1 MVTPSYDI
9 GDTRRLQV
17 TFKDIDLVV
26 ADPTTIDFKMLEPD
40 GVLTL
45 YTVPNAN
52 VIKASTGIYYV
63 DWLFTKL
70 GRHKAEFIGT
80 GAVAQVVPY
89 ENYIKRSNV

>member
-1 MVTPSYDI
+1 MVTTVYDL

-17 TFKDIDLVV
+17 TFKDIAGVV

-40 GVLTL
+40 GVLTT
-45 YTVPNAN
+45 YTVPAAQ
-52 VIKASTGIYYV
+52 VTKVGIGIYYV
-63 DWLFTKL
+63 DWLFTKR